1 MGNGFLG
8 KPTSASRVCQCDSG
22 RSRSESVTDWVSG
35 NERKATG
42 NDAPRYLLGR
52 DRDRREHVPF
62 RLCELGGGRGG
73 ERARDACEKSRELD
87 YCTAAGSWPVRAV
100 ADCAQPIY
108 RMRWTKTRAEPTP
121 EHSQP
126 IARLA
131 SVDTLLG
138 IRISAPV
145 EITSQAA
152 LSNVIDQ
159 RCELKLEQ
167 APWSEGDFLRGLK
180 LSPAEQPA
188 ESGQQGF
195 L

>member
-1 MGNGFLG
+1 MR
-8 KPTSASRVCQCDSG
+8 A
-22 RSRSESVTDWVSG
+22 VTD
-35 NERKATG
+35 R
-42 NDAPRYLLGR
+42 
-52 DRDRREHVPF
+52 
-62 RLCELGGGRGG
+62 
-73 ERARDACEKSRELD
+73 
-87 YCTAAGSWPVRAV
+87 
-100 ADCAQPIY
+100 AQPIY

-121 EHSQP
+121 EHFQP

-159 RCELKLEQ
+159 RCELKLE

-180 LSPAEQPA
+180 LSPAGQPA